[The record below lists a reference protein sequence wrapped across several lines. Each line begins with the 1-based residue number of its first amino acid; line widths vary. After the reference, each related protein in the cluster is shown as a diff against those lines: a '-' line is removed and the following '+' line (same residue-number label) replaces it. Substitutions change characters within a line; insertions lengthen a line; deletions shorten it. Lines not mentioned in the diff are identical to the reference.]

1 MYLSAVRR
9 IRSTGTV
16 PLSTYRYL
24 VSQSRP
30 AIYAPTGTYKPPI
43 SGRRRGGFGVINT
56 TIDPTATQPAW
67 QKTITDLVQTGLSVF
82 QAERLRK
89 ENLERI
95 RAGKAP
101 LTDAQMRSL
110 APTANVNVALPP
122 AIQYGAL
129 AGGAALLYL
138 LATRRKR

>member
-1 MYLSAVRR
+1 MHLSATRR
-9 IRSTGTV
+9 IRSTGNISFSRYRAIV
-16 PLSTYRYL
+16 P
-24 VSQSRP
+24 SQ
-30 AIYAPTGTYKPPI
+30 AYY
-43 SGRRRGGFGVINT
+43 GRRPIYPYGFGVINT